1 MGTQSTWASSRFH
14 CGWCLNLI
22 TYYPQVS
29 FTGIIWLI
37 NSFAYTIL
45 ICGSAIPSGLGHYDP
60 LSSHEI
66 DGVRKEKE
74 RLTAVKKKK
83 KKKSTL
89 RWVPRKR
96 MTQFLR
102 DQASDSEEV
111 VTPHAGRNL
120 PVKVFC
126 YLTTVNLTA
135 AV

>member
-1 MGTQSTWASSRFH
+1 MNEPRAEENDDGEREQHQERTIDHSSSRFH

-45 ICGSAIPSGLGHYDP
+45 ICGSAIPSLRGPFPSGLGHYDP

-74 RLTAVKKKK
+74 RLTA
-83 KKKSTL
+83 
-89 RWVPRKR
+89 
-96 MTQFLR
+96 
-102 DQASDSEEV
+102 ASISS
-111 VTPHAGRNL
+111 G
-120 PVKVFC
+120 K
-126 YLTTVNLTA
+126 
-135 AV
+135 